1 MTERSD
7 PGQVDTVRAAAAEE
21 GASQVEALHV
31 TRRKAPPH
39 STALPDAHD
48 TAPRTAAAR
57 LLALL
62 HHSGPLSRSS
72 ATSALGLARSA
83 MGTALAELDELG
95 LVRTTADTTA
105 ASGRGRPSP
114 LVIPAPTAPFVVAAV
129 LRPNCLKVATGTIGA
144 PIAPPRHQPL
154 SARDFEPERLAAI
167 VAEQIEHAIRR
178 QDGVARVCAGITV
191 AIPGAIRES
200 DGFVRSSLCYGWTD
214 VPFGQLMTPLLP
226 NFPLHFDRDSNLTAM
241 AEYRRGAAA
250 GASNALVL
258 TCDGK
263 GIGGALMN
271 AGTLF
276 TGGGH
281 AVEAGH
287 LMVDSR
293 GEACPCGSRGCLE
306 RYADGTALARAAAVP
321 TAGEALQSTTP
332 RARRARR
339 RAAGILGSGLAG
351 LATVLD
357 PDRIVLTG
365 FLADLLAAEPNV
377 LPREIHRGSLIARTR
392 GIQPVP
398 GELAE
403 PMLTGAV
410 DHAFAPL
417 LRDPQRVRPTGR

>member
-1 MTERSD
+1 MTERAD
-7 PGQVDTVRAAAAEE
+7 PGQVDSARAGEAE
-21 GASQVEALHV
+21 GQAHALRQVHRE
-31 TRRKAPPH
+31 APPR
-39 STALPDAHD
+39 SSAPPDAPD

-62 HHSGPLSRSS
+62 HHRGPLSRSS

-95 LVRTTADTTA
+95 LVRTTTDTTA

-114 LVIPAPTAPFVVAAV
+114 LVVPAPEAPFVVAAV
-129 LRPNCLKVATGTIGA
+129 LRPSCLKVTTGTIGA
-144 PIAPPRHQPL
+144 PIAPPRL
-154 SARDFEPERLAAI
+154 RSLGARDVEPERLAVVLAD
-167 VAEQIEHAIRR
+167 QIGHAIRR
-178 QDGVARVCAGITV
+178 QDGRDRVCAGIAV
-191 AIPGAIRES
+191 AIPGALRER
-200 DGFVRSSLCYGWTD
+200 DGFVHSSLCYDWTD
-214 VPFGQLMTPLLP
+214 VPFGQLMAPLLP

-258 TCDGK
+258 TCDGR

-271 AGTLF
+271 AGNLF

-293 GEACPCGSRGCLE
+293 GEPCPCGSRGCLE
-306 RYADGTALARAAAVP
+306 RYADGAALARAAAVP
-321 TAGEALQSTTP
+321 TAGEALRSTTA

-339 RAAGILGSGLAG
+339 HAASVLGSGLAG

-365 FLADLLAAEPNV
+365 FLAGLLAAEPDV
-377 LPREIHRGSLIARTR
+377 LTREIHRGSLLARTR

-417 LRDPQRVRPTGR
+417 LRDPQRIGPTGR